1 MNREIQEKSPFT
13 GCISRVFDPT
23 TPRISISR
31 FYPLYLDASR
41 GSDMGLDSRKLE
53 TEPSRQDRAARRRA
67 QRPAHRADRRVRS
80 GRRFSEP
87 IVRAMAECNKRPVI
101 FPLSNPTSR
110 EEATTADIEAWT
122 EGRTL
127 IGVGSPF
134 PPIMRDGSRFK
145 VDQTNNSY
153 IFPVSTSVTI
163 TVWLCPARPRSIERA
178 AWIRTTSARDR
189 FVAWVRPYSLGSP
202 SLKSRGC
209 VHTHRMMRLFVLFV
223 VEPCIRT
230 RANPL

>member
-1 MNREIQEKSPFT
+1 VEVTWALIVESWKLSHPDKIGLLDVVNNVQ
-13 GCISRVFDPT
+13 PT
-23 TPRISISR
+23 VLI
-31 FYPLYLDASR
+31 
-41 GSDMGLDSRKLE
+41 G
-53 TEPSRQDRAARRRA
+53 
-67 QRPAHRADRRVRS
+67 VS
-80 GRRFSEP
+80 GQAGAFSEP

-145 VDQTNNSY
+145 VGQTNNSY

-230 RANPL
+230 RTNPL